1 MEVSDLVAR
10 TEKFSCQE
18 IRIELPPNQNAN
30 QNPDL
35 ILLAKIITSKN
46 ISYNMVKDVTVK
58 AWKPVFPMEVKRL
71 NKEIFMFIFHHEV
84 DLHTVYSRRPWSIR
98 RGHIVLKRWS
108 PELTWQEVDFSTSSL
123 WVQVHGLPPLWRTED
138 NLKRI
143 GSRVGSVLDVDLTGD
158 SGGVWRKFIRLR
170 VEVDIANPLPPGVFL
185 PRPNRKELW
194 IGLKYEKIAD
204 LCYRCGIIGHDQK
217 NCSVEEFKLKNL
229 SGVMFKAVGPWLKID
244 NEDMPDEITDAS
256 TTADSAKTPNQS
268 SKPANGNHSWQKA
281 EYNHASENDQGSDTC
296 TTEDNVNP
304 VSKDDAG
311 QVSVIPRTTLV
322 QLVDD
327 TPNLPTQYEVGL
339 DSYVTRNLILLTP
352 VKIGFHKSL
361 NSADHFPSQHSS
373 PFTEPTSDHELNP
386 PQSKEKLKHGPNPI
400 SLKTSPNPQQ
410 SSKTDHSNQIIQNPQ
425 NQNTLTVISEDTSPE
440 S

>member
-1 MEVSDLVAR
+1 MCAIFFICYNVICVDCECVLYTINIIVVKKKILKNITLCTSIVHLPSILLTGVRLHIFPLYPTPELGSSSFPSFLSIGASLLIFLSFPYFSFLHFLHLFILKQSLYHYPAWWSRDSIMEVSDLVAR

-18 IRIELPPNQNAN
+18 IRIELPPNQNTI

-71 NKEIFMFIFHHEV
+71 SKEIFMFIFHHEV
-84 DLHTVYSRRPWSIR
+84 DLHKVYSRRPWSIK

-185 PRPNRKELW
+185 PRQNRK
-194 IGLKYEKIAD
+194 D
-204 LCYRCGIIGHDQK
+204 
-217 NCSVEEFKLKNL
+217 F
-229 SGVMFKAVGPWLKID
+229 
-244 NEDMPDEITDAS
+244 
-256 TTADSAKTPNQS
+256 
-268 SKPANGNHSWQKA
+268 
-281 EYNHASENDQGSDTC
+281 
-296 TTEDNVNP
+296 
-304 VSKDDAG
+304 
-311 QVSVIPRTTLV
+311 
-322 QLVDD
+322 
-327 TPNLPTQYEVGL
+327 
-339 DSYVTRNLILLTP
+339 
-352 VKIGFHKSL
+352 
-361 NSADHFPSQHSS
+361 
-373 PFTEPTSDHELNP
+373 
-386 PQSKEKLKHGPNPI
+386 
-400 SLKTSPNPQQ
+400 
-410 SSKTDHSNQIIQNPQ
+410 
-425 NQNTLTVISEDTSPE
+425 
-440 S
+440 